1 MFDSE
6 LDNIFTYLFKLFQE
20 LFLKVYGL
28 SLALGFLVIGRQ
40 VGNGWPSHKVLLNT
54 ALTLLNIA
62 NQVKAVMGIQLVII
76 LFLLPKF
83 WDLS

>member
-1 MFDSE
+1 MV
-6 LDNIFTYLFKLFQE
+6 LTYFFKLFQE
-20 LFLKVYGL
+20 LFLQVYCL

-40 VGNGWPSHKVLLNT
+40 VGNGWPSHEVLFNT

-62 NQVKAVMGIQLVII
+62 HQVKAVMGIQLVII

-83 WDLS
+83 WYFS